1 MTPAAGSPPLAPF
14 DLTRYQDPLTI
25 QRVLHNAK
33 TIAVVGLSKND
44 LRASYF
50 VAYYLKRHGYRVI
63 PVNPR
68 EAEILGEKSFNSLLD
83 IPVPVDVVNVF
94 RAPDAVP
101 AVAADAVKV
110 RAGNLWCQYT
120 VISEEGARIAEAGG
134 VSVVMDRC
142 LKVEHARYVGRMH
155 WLGFNTQRITSVR
168 GGLQ

>member
-1 MTPAAGSPPLAPF
+1 MI
-14 DLTRYQDPLTI
+14 DLSRYQDPLAI

-33 TIAVVGLSKND
+33 TIAIVGLSPNE

-50 VAYYLKRHGYRVI
+50 VGYYLKRHGYEVI

-68 EAEILGEKSFNSLLD
+68 EKEILGEKSYKSLVE
-83 IPVPVDVVNVF
+83 VPTQVDVVNVF

-101 AVAADAVKV
+101 AIAEEAVKI
-110 RAGNLWCQYT
+110 RAGSLWCQFG
-120 VISEEGARIAEAGG
+120 VINEQGARIAEEGG
-134 VSVVMDRC
+134 VAVIMDRC

>member
-1 MTPAAGSPPLAPF
+1 MI
-14 DLTRYQDPLTI
+14 DLSRYQDPLAI

-33 TIAVVGLSKND
+33 TIAVVGLSPNE

-50 VAYYLKRHGYRVI
+50 VGYYLKRHGYEVI

-68 EAEILGEKSFNSLLD
+68 EKEILGEKSYKSLVD
-83 IPVPVDVVNVF
+83 VTAPVDIVNVF
-94 RAPDAVP
+94 RAPDALP
-101 AVAADAVKV
+101 AIAEEAVKI
-110 RAGNLWCQYT
+110 RAGSLWCQFG
-120 VISEEGARIAEAGG
+120 VINEEGARIAEEGG
-134 VSVVMDRC
+134 VSVIMDRC

>member
-1 MTPAAGSPPLAPF
+1 MS

-25 QRVLHNAK
+25 QRVLHNAR
-33 TIAVVGLSKND
+33 TIAIVGLSPNE

-50 VAYYLKRHGYRVI
+50 VGYYLKRHGYEVI

-68 EAEILGEKSFNSLLD
+68 EREILGEKSYKTLTD
-83 IPVPVDVVNVF
+83 VPVPVDIVNVF
-94 RAPDAVP
+94 RAPDALP
-101 AVAADAVKV
+101 AIAEEAVKI
-110 RAGNLWCQYT
+110 RAGNLWCQFG
-120 VISEEGARIAEAGG
+120 VINEAGARIAESGG

>member
-1 MTPAAGSPPLAPF
+1 MI
-14 DLTRYQDPLTI
+14 DLTRYQDPQTI
-25 QRVLHNAK
+25 QRVIHTAK
-33 TIAVVGLSKND
+33 TVAIVGLSPNE
-44 LRASYF
+44 LRASHF
-50 VAYYLKRHGYRVI
+50 VGYYLKRHGYRVI

-68 EAEILGEKSFNSLLD
+68 ETEILGEKTVPTLQDVPGHVD
-83 IPVPVDVVNVF
+83 IVNVF

-101 AVAADAVKV
+101 GIAAEAVAIG
-110 RAGNLWCQYT
+110 AGSLWCQFG

-134 VSVVMDRC
+134 LAVIMDRC

>member
-1 MTPAAGSPPLAPF
+1 MT
-14 DLTRYQDPLTI
+14 DLSRYQDPLTI

-33 TIAVVGLSKND
+33 TVAIVGLSPNE

-50 VAYYLKRHGYRVI
+50 VGYYLKRHGYEII

-68 EAEILGEKSFNSLLD
+68 EKEILGEKSYKSLVD
-83 IPVPVDVVNVF
+83 VPVPVDIVNVF
-94 RAPDAVP
+94 RAPEALP
-101 AVAADAVKV
+101 AIAEEAVKV
-110 RAGNLWCQYT
+110 RAGCLWCQFG
-120 VISEEGARIAEAGG
+120 VINEDGARIAEAGG
-134 VSVVMDRC
+134 VTVIMDRC

>member
-1 MTPAAGSPPLAPF
+1 MS

-25 QRVLHNAK
+25 QRVLHNAR
-33 TIAVVGLSKND
+33 TIAIVGLSPNE

-50 VAYYLKRHGYRVI
+50 VGYYLKRHGYEVI

-68 EAEILGEKSFNSLLD
+68 EREILGEKSYKTLTD
-83 IPVPVDVVNVF
+83 VPVPVDIVNVF
-94 RAPDAVP
+94 RAPDALP
-101 AVAADAVKV
+101 AIAEEAVKI
-110 RAGNLWCQYT
+110 RAGNLWCQFG
-120 VISEEGARIAEAGG
+120 VINEAGARIAESGG

-155 WLGFNTQRITSVR
+155 WLGFNTQRITSIR